1 MAKLVLAGRA
11 NCPHYAKAE
20 LLADYLQANLPDF
33 RVHKITQHPDGWE
46 WLRDICE
53 MNGWE
58 HRRSPI
64 IWRELLDR
72 GGKGLLLGGVNDFL
86 EYAQH
91 YYGIT
96 STMLSEEMLDIAE
109 ENLQAHVET
118 EKEEEEIRNLTNP
131 LQIWI
136 TSLSEGCE
144 QVSMSSPDHLGG
156 KNSAS
161 APICYQLIPLL
172 ANGEVFGMTTEV
184 SIHLLDT
191 DEFKNVLCGIVM
203 EVEDMAFP
211 LLHGI
216 SEHTEI
222 DKAFLQADVIIVL
235 DDILLKRE
243 VQSLENYIREV
254 SEICHVYAPLIEK
267 NAKKGVRVI
276 SAGKTFVNLK
286 AMMIITYGPSINP
299 ENVIAVATSWET
311 AAKAMLAR
319 KLNMNAAGVKDVIV
333 WGNITGC
340 NYIDLSHTKLYKC
353 DSAVWGPANF
363 SRPLMNLIYDS
374 KWIHSEL
381 LSAQSSLSSR
391 VCYCAGMLPA
401 HAVATVLRYWFH
413 GSPPGEIVSVGILS
427 EGQFCIPEGIV
438 FSMPVRFQNGGWEV
452 VTELEINETT
462 QEALERLS
470 HDVIQEKLVALEK
483 IKEMHPYGRDKI
495 TTKKELHQGM
505 ETFPAGSV

>member
-33 RVHKITQHPDGWE
+33 RVHKITQHPDRWE
-46 WLRDICE
+46 QWLRDICE

-136 TSLSEGCE
+136 TS
-144 QVSMSSPDHLGG
+144 
-156 KNSAS
+156 AS

-172 ANGEVFGMTTEV
+172 ANGGVFGMTTEI

-211 LLHGI
+211 LLRGI

-363 SRPLMNLIYDS
+363 SRPLMNLIYDRYCTNLFF
-374 KWIHSEL
+374 KVKLNNFLKFVIREKMFGVRM
-381 LSAQSSLSSR
+381 LS
-391 VCYCAGMLPA
+391 A

-470 HDVIQEKLVALEK
+470 HDVIQVM
-483 IKEMHPYGRDKI
+483 ISCI
-495 TTKKELHQGM
+495 
-505 ETFPAGSV
+505 